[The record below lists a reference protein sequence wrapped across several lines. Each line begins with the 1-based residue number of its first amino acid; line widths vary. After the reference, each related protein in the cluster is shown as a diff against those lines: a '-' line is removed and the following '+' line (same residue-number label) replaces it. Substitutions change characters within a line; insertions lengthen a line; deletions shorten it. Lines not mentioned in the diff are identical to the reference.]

1 MAEQDEQILGVVVD
15 QLDVKY
21 FKDLLKN
28 NSLLS
33 TQFKIKQI
41 SDKSFFIPTEK
52 DLHHVVA
59 HLSLETK
66 KYQIESV
73 PKNSLAQLKP
83 SYNLADLLASL
94 FPHGL
99 IKGYERY
106 NNFLIIS
113 TSNKQIFDEFFIKS
127 HSNLS
132 ESEEFKKLT
141 EMFQVIALK
150 QPIQSNQLRS
160 PSLVFIYKYS
170 SIYLE
175 SFWTQTCQNGIMYSW
190 LPYFTMFCPGNIT
203 EKIRVG
209 EFNCAG
215 ETILDLYAGIG
226 YFVLPYLI
234 HAHAAKVIAIDMN
247 EYSIEALKRNL
258 LLNKIP
264 KEKCLVLCG
273 NNETF
278 LDEYNSL
285 CHRVN
290 LGLIPSSK
298 SGWHLAIQALR
309 ETGGWLHVHGNVQEG
324 EESQFQTNLI
334 ESLTNLWIKYKP
346 TVVSIQVK
354 HVQKVKSYAP
364 HINHLVFDV
373 HIHQQ

>member
-1 MAEQDEQILGVVVD
+1 MIH
-15 QLDVKY
+15 
-21 FKDLLKN
+21 
-28 NSLLS
+28 S
-33 TQFKIKQI
+33 
-41 SDKSFFIPTEK
+41 
-52 DLHHVVA
+52 H
-59 HLSLETK
+59 
-66 KYQIESV
+66 
-73 PKNSLAQLKP
+73 
-83 SYNLADLLASL
+83 AS
-94 FPHGL
+94 
-99 IKGYERY
+99 
-106 NNFLIIS
+106 
-113 TSNKQIFDEFFIKS
+113 
-127 HSNLS
+127 
-132 ESEEFKKLT
+132 
-141 EMFQVIALK
+141 
-150 QPIQSNQLRS
+150 
-160 PSLVFIYKYS
+160 
-170 SIYLE
+170 
-175 SFWTQTCQNGIMYSW
+175 
-190 LPYFTMFCPGNIT
+190 
-203 EKIRVG
+203 
-209 EFNCAG
+209 
-215 ETILDLYAGIG
+215 
-226 YFVLPYLI
+226 
-234 HAHAAKVIAIDMN
+234 KVIAIDMN

-309 ETGGWLHVHGNVQEG
+309 ETGGWLHVHENVQEG
-324 EESQFQTNLI
+324 EDCQFQTNLI